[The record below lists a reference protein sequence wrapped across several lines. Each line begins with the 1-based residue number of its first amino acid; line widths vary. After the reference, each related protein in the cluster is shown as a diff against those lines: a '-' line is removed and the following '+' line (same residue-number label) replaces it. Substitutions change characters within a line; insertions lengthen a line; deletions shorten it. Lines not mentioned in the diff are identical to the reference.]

1 MDKKVKEAVNDLI
14 IDLCQTAQLHNLH
27 DSDRLPA
34 TVEAIAR
41 LLESSQSCIPVSDAI
56 GFVVPTGGG
65 EDE

>member
-1 MDKKVKEAVNDLI
+1 MDKKVKTAVNELI
-14 IDLCQTAQLHNLH
+14 TDLCETAKRQNSESH
-27 DSDRLPA
+27 DGLPA

-41 LLESSQSCIPVSDAI
+41 LLESSQNCVPVSDAI

>member
-1 MDKKVKEAVNDLI
+1 MDKKVKVAVNELI
-14 IDLCQTAQLHNLH
+14 AELCVTAKMQNKESH
-27 DSDRLPA
+27 DGLPA

-41 LLESSQSCIPVSDAI
+41 LLESSQNCIPVSDAI

>member
-1 MDKKVKEAVNDLI
+1 MDKKIKEAVNELI
-14 IDLCQTAQLHNLH
+14 TELCETAKKQNAELH
-27 DSDRLPA
+27 DGLPT

-56 GFVVPTGGG
+56 GFVVPGGGG